1 MKIIAFSLTG
11 RGEYGRRYFA
21 EALTATTDE
30 QRIAAVRYFNR
41 FYTQK
46 IGVLQGGFLQSS
58 FSLTEVRVLY
68 ELAHREQ
75 LTATQLARELA
86 LDQGYLSRILSDF
99 AQRGLIKKTQ
109 SEKDARQQHLALTS
123 QREKGLC
130 PAQPTSKRRGG
141 RHARQ
146 PLPG

>member
-1 MKIIAFSLTG
+1 MADDILLKPSA
-11 RGEYGRRYFA
+11 
-21 EALTATTDE
+21 ATTDE

-46 IGVLQGGFLQSS
+46 IGVLQGGFLQSA

-68 ELAHREQ
+68 ELAHRDQ
-75 LTATQLARELA
+75 LTATQLARDLD

-109 SEKDARQQHLALTS
+109 SEKDARQQHLSLTS
-123 QREKGLC
+123 KGKKVFAPLNQRQSEEVAAMLGSLSLC
-130 PAQPTSKRRGG
+130 
-141 RHARQ
+141 
-146 PLPG
+146 